1 MIDFLTTELLD
12 IAPKA
17 LTFSEKIEKYVGIE
31 IWDADFYKL
40 MYRFLLN
47 FIFVFITVRL
57 IYYPKTK
64 RKDYLFT
71 YFLISLITFALCFAL
86 KKFEIQMGMGLG
98 LFAIFGIIR
107 YRTDAIEIKEMTYL
121 FIVIGLSVVNSLA
134 GKQISVY
141 EVVAINLSVV
151 LSTFLL
157 EYVFLL
163 KHEVRKVI
171 TYEKID
177 LIKPEKHDEMMADLQ
192 ERTGLKIVR
201 FEVGRIDFLRDTA
214 NVKIFY
220 YEHEQ
225 LNYKKK

>member
-1 MIDFLTTELLD
+1 MIELFNTEMLD
-12 IAPKA
+12 IAPGV
-17 LTFSEKIEKYVGIE
+17 LTFSEKLEQSVGIKV
-31 IWDADFYKL
+31 WDEDFYKL
-40 MYRFLLN
+40 IYRFLLN
-47 FIFVFITVRL
+47 LVFVFVTVRF

-134 GKQISVY
+134 GKQISMY
-141 EVVAINLSVV
+141 EVLSINLAVV
-151 LSTFLL
+151 IATFLL

-171 TYEKID
+171 TYEKIE
-177 LIKPEKHDEMMADLQ
+177 LIKPEKYDEMLSDLQ
-192 ERTGLKIVR
+192 DRTGLNIVR
-201 FEVGRIDFLRDTA
+201 FEIGKIDFLRDTA
-214 NVKIFY
+214 QVKIFY

-225 LNYKKK
+225 LNYKK